1 MNTLRRVIRNDHFP
15 SAAALGGVV
24 LFWSVGM
31 FGGLSLLSKSHPPL
45 ETLAWLLFT
54 YAFVVLSAAA
64 GLWAVGDLWR
74 RLSRRWKRTPD
85 S

>member
-1 MNTLRRVIRNDHFP
+1 MNTLRKVIRNDYFP

-54 YAFVVLSAAA
+54 YAFVVLSAAS
-64 GLWAVGDLWR
+64 GLWAVCVRCR